1 MNNKFKGTT
10 INERLFISG
19 NLKKFDN
26 ALKEKNIENIIKILN
41 NVEITDDLEIEH
53 ILKSLGIKKDR

>member
-1 MNNKFKGTT
+1 MNNKYKGTT
-10 INERLFISG
+10 VNERLFISG

-53 ILKSLGIKKDR
+53 ILKSFGIKKDR